1 MTLPVVPISIH
12 EVRCPVHVPDHSCQT
27 FRLSSGQCQLCCG
40 AATPLPCD
48 SPCSPG
54 TVLSY
59 RSFRRRPVSAESGC
73 WWQDEKLDVA
83 QLVELRELAGQLED
97 SSSNRRRRTCQVL
110 MTIKSPNP
118 NNSVNMAGSVRTLT
132 STKNVYMVKRP
143 ALLLLAP
150 PLASLAPL
158 ALMLVV
164 GSSCGRRSV
173 NLPV

>member
-1 MTLPVVPISIH
+1 MRSGARFTSRITAVKPSDSPPVSASSAAAPQRLCRATLPVHRGPSCPTGPFAGVRSVP
-12 EVRCPVHVPDHSCQT
+12 
-27 FRLSSGQCQLCCG
+27 
-40 AATPLPCD
+40 
-48 SPCSPG
+48 
-54 TVLSY
+54 
-59 RSFRRRPVSAESGC
+59 ESGC
-73 WWQDEKLDVA
+73 WWQEEKLDVA

-143 ALLLLAP
+143 ALLQLAP